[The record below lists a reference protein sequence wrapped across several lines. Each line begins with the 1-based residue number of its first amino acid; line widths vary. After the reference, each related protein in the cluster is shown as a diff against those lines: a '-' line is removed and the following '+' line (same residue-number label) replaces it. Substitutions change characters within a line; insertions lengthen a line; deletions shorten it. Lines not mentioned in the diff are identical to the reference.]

1 MKQKK
6 APGAFDLLRPESFS
20 CDHAFLSRFLSICA
34 YGMPSIE
41 VRLPV
46 AAPSRTLSGLPLRV
60 VIEGLQDQSELHFD
74 GLIG

>member
-1 MKQKK
+1 
-6 APGAFDLLRPESFS
+6 
-20 CDHAFLSRFLSICA
+20 
-34 YGMPSIE
+34 MPSIE